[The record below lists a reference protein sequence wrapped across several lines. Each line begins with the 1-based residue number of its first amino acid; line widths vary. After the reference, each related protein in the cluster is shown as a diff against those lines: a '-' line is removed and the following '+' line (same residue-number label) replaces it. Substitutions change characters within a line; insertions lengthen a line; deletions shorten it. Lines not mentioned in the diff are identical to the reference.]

1 MVLVETGSNYETK
14 SENGLSH
21 FLEHMCFKGTKKRP
35 KSIDISRELDSLG
48 AENNAFTSREMTGYY
63 AKGEKKHFRKLLDVI
78 SDMYLSPTL
87 PKEDL
92 EKERG
97 VILQEISMYEDLPK
111 RKVWDEL
118 WTLLYGE
125 TPAGRPIIGPVKNIK
140 KFSRSDFVNYRRRHY
155 IAEKTI
161 IIVAGDV
168 NARKAVAEVKKYFKT
183 IPRGKKIQ
191 KPKVAATQ
199 KAPAL
204 RVHKKST
211 DQTHM
216 IMAFRAFGAGDKKMG
231 ALYILSEVLGQGMSS
246 RLWQKMREE
255 LGACYYI
262 GAHANNYSDYG
273 ILSIAIG
280 IESHRAVEVTSALL
294 EECHKLRDTLVP
306 ESELEKAKEHF
317 LGHLYMG
324 LETTD
329 SLADFYGDQEI
340 SAKKLKTPS
349 EIEKEIR
356 KLTAEDIRRMAREV
370 FRDEKLNL
378 AIVGDISDSKGI
390 KKTLTLG

>member
-1 MVLVETGSNYETK
+1 M
-14 SENGLSH
+14 
-21 FLEHMCFKGTKKRP
+21 
-35 KSIDISRELDSLG
+35 
-48 AENNAFTSREMTGYY
+48 
-63 AKGEKKHFRKLLDVI
+63 
-78 SDMYLSPTL
+78 
-87 PKEDL
+87 
-92 EKERG
+92 
-97 VILQEISMYEDLPK
+97 
-111 RKVWDEL
+111 
-118 WTLLYGE
+118 
-125 TPAGRPIIGPVKNIK
+125 
-140 KFSRSDFVNYRRRHY
+140 
-155 IAEKTI
+155 
-161 IIVAGDV
+161 
-168 NARKAVAEVKKYFKT
+168 
-183 IPRGKKIQ
+183 
-191 KPKVAATQ
+191 AATQ